1 MTAHA
6 VAIKVADLAPPDSA
20 VEAQCGPCPATQAM
34 DRYANGDD
42 EAFAALYDALAPRL
56 FGFLL
61 RKTADRQLAE
71 DLVQTTMLDIHL
83 ARGSYVTGA
92 DVLPWVYA
100 IARRLAV
107 DAYRRRRRE
116 VLHDTD
122 DLRGD
127 SHFSAEAML
136 PDECVQQ
143 AQASR
148 RLEVIFEQLPAV
160 QQATFELVKQD
171 GLSLAQAAQVLGT
184 TIGAVKLRL
193 HRACATLRA
202 ALTTDPVAKPRTQG
216 P

>member
-1 MTAHA
+1 
-6 VAIKVADLAPPDSA
+6 
-20 VEAQCGPCPATQAM
+20 
-34 DRYANGDD
+34 
-42 EAFAALYDALAPRL
+42 
-56 FGFLL
+56 
-61 RKTADRQLAE
+61 
-71 DLVQTTMLDIHL
+71 
-83 ARGSYVTGA
+83 
-92 DVLPWVYA
+92 
-100 IARRLAV
+100 
-107 DAYRRRRRE
+107 
-116 VLHDTD
+116 
-122 DLRGD
+122 
-127 SHFSAEAML
+127 ML